1 MTATLQ
7 INAFGRLNLSYN
19 GNKVVSFPTR
29 VTEEL
34 LSYLLLNPYIE
45 HSREKLG
52 FLLWP
57 QSDVDQSRP
66 QLSTTLWRLR
76 KTFSRAGVKDKDYI
90 VSGRDWVAF
99 SPKNPPQLDFKRF
112 EDGVT
117 YAQEIS
123 NLAEREEALK
133 AAIDLYQGD
142 LFEGNYANWC
152 LVERERLSRQYL
164 RALGQLMGCQMERDD
179 FEAAI
184 DTGNQIVR
192 RDFLREEVHRA
203 LMYCYWVTNQRD
215 RAVKQF
221 HQCTHN
227 LKKELQI
234 MPMPETIVLYQQI
247 VVDRW
252 KGTTERIENVNI
264 LNQFWQAFNQFE
276 EAGKRLNDLMNT
288 LELDKNEFVDV
299 GSA

>member
-1 MTATLQ
+1 
-7 INAFGRLNLSYN
+7 
-19 GNKVVSFPTR
+19 
-29 VTEEL
+29 
-34 LSYLLLNPYIE
+34 
-45 HSREKLG
+45 
-52 FLLWP
+52 
-57 QSDVDQSRP
+57 
-66 QLSTTLWRLR
+66 
-76 KTFSRAGVKDKDYI
+76 
-90 VSGRDWVAF
+90 
-99 SPKNPPQLDFKRF
+99 
-112 EDGVT
+112 
-117 YAQEIS
+117 
-123 NLAEREEALK
+123 
-133 AAIDLYQGD
+133 
-142 LFEGNYANWC
+142 
-152 LVERERLSRQYL
+152 
-164 RALGQLMGCQMERDD
+164 
-179 FEAAI
+179 
-184 DTGNQIVR
+184 
-192 RDFLREEVHRA
+192 
-203 LMYCYWVTNQRD
+203 MYCYWVTNQRD